1 MKRDATYACDKRW
14 YVLPLEVETVQG
26 VDRRMGGPTGF
37 RRAERSE
44 VRWPGKVG
52 DWQRN
57 GGKDWAAD
65 PWAARGKGGNRRA
78 QNSDQPKWP
87 FQREAAASPMSA
99 RSALFCAPEWS
110 AQRGCCGGRYTA
122 SVALV
127 LVSVV
132 GIVQG
137 APGQGSET
145 QTTRSHPVY
154 LHHPR
159 PALHNRGGEWLTVA
173 GLKGGCSPGRRGR
186 IIRMWKLSRCPTAS
200 SYTVEGNQNNSGQVA
215 PYHAVISAAVRSNA
229 EFTHLSKCFPL
240 TSYDHRF
247 PVFPCEVCSWLTR
260 PGAQEHQSEPANPRC
275 LAQNVFVLN
284 LVAKKE
290 NTVSFVESSVYE
302 ATGTDCAEP
311 HRGPSVEFPIRA
323 LATACMA
330 LYSNGNILLKPNLT
344 GTEGINTEQPPS
356 RRPLSLHVPTL
367 PSMRGRDMCSLLS
380 IYVSIA
386 DLLARTSRP

>member
-1 MKRDATYACDKRW
+1 MQLTLVTSDGMFWLWRLRLYRVPIAEWVDQRVSGVRNSEIAVFPNERGWKDAII
-14 YVLPLEVETVQG
+14 PQ
-26 VDRRMGGPTGF
+26 
-37 RRAERSE
+37 
-44 VRWPGKVG
+44 
-52 DWQRN
+52 
-57 GGKDWAAD
+57 
-65 PWAARGKGGNRRA
+65 GGNRRA
-78 QNSDQPKWP
+78 QSSGQPNWP

-145 QTTRSHPVY
+145 QTTRSHPVC

-173 GLKGGCSPGRRGR
+173 GLNGGCSPGRRGR
-186 IIRMWKLSRCPTAS
+186 IIRVGFLFDTAPCPRGRWEIIAMPDCIVLHCRRKSEQQRSGSSVPCGYICRRQVECRIYASVGVFPSHILRSPFRCLPLRSLFLADPSRCSGTPIRACES
-200 SYTVEGNQNNSGQVA
+200 SLLGTKRFCS
-215 PYHAVISAAVRSNA
+215 
-229 EFTHLSKCFPL
+229 EFGGGSFFEILRLHTRYSVPSK
-240 TSYDHRF
+240 
-247 PVFPCEVCSWLTR
+247 
-260 PGAQEHQSEPANPRC
+260 
-275 LAQNVFVLN
+275 
-284 LVAKKE
+284 KKE

-302 ATGTDCAEP
+302 AMGTDCAEP

-356 RRPLSLHVPTL
+356 RRPLSSNDKDPTVPCDWGL
-367 PSMRGRDMCSLLS
+367 MP
-380 IYVSIA
+380 
-386 DLLARTSRP
+386 

>member
-37 RRAERSE
+37 RRRGNWRIKRKGREGDEGAERSE

-57 GGKDWAAD
+57 GGEDWAAD

-284 LVAKKE
+284 LVA
-290 NTVSFVESSVYE
+290 VGSY
-302 ATGTDCAEP
+302 D
-311 HRGPSVEFPIRA
+311 
-323 LATACMA
+323 LATRHETSWKNHTIPDMWHATIHA
-330 LYSNGNILLKPNLT
+330 